1 MKKLLKS
8 MLLAAVAL
16 AAAACQQSD
25 IDDLERDI
33 DDLRSRL
40 TALETQVDVLND
52 NLEALRKLLNGAT
65 VNSVEEKNG
74 VYTVTLSNGDV
85 LTLTQGSEGG
95 YYTPTFG
102 VDAEGYWTVSFDG
115 TTYARITGAD
125 GKPVQGVARP
135 GETGSKGEDGFAPQF
150 KVDAQ
155 GNWLVSSDGG
165 KNFTQVL
172 DPDGKPVNA
181 ASGAATDK
189 FFADVKVGGSVLTV
203 TLLDGKS
210 YDIPIVS
217 NFKCVISG
225 AEGVIAFSLKETR
238 DFDVTMLGVAATVV
252 TAPEGWT
259 ASLTAKQDAAA
270 DAPTHTLTVGAPE
283 NKTRA
288 AADSRTDVC
297 ILAVADNGLSTI
309 AKLRV
314 AAGDAVLHTPA
325 VKTVTVDASK
335 TTETTLTFSVGTDDA
350 NGWKYLCRP
359 SADAAPTAAEVFEQ
373 GIAGGA
379 GAVTAEGLTPGTA
392 YTIYV
397 AAYYDTI
404 VCKTPGTAEAN
415 TLKAPVDYWEQG
427 VTLAGVTYDK
437 NTSGAQLITATTEI
451 KTPGVYFLD
460 PADGAQITLA
470 KCTATE
476 LVLIGRHSTK
486 RTKITMTS
494 GPISLGN
501 GKGLILKNV
510 ELDAGGYA
518 AYLFNF
524 ASGSFVS
531 ENLVFEDSKIILPRP
546 SGTGG
551 PHGSYFSNA
560 NASIKNIAF
569 ENSIVVVNPTK
580 ADCMTRL
587 LNFNTGSGSIAEN
600 GSVVFRNCVFYSA
613 ENPIGGTLFHV
624 NAAAQVLPTVNIT
637 VTNCSM
643 INYVGYYRYFQ
654 LATVKSVDFSKNILY
669 CKDYAKDSYTFNFLV
684 NPGCEPNYKDNIV
697 YGLNPANAGCWKY
710 AQTSSALALPGNY
723 VKADSDPFRAMDFAT
738 DTFIPADNAYGAN
751 L

>member
-1 MKKLLKS
+1 MKNFFRFLLPA
-8 MLLAAVAL
+8 AAVL
-16 AAAACQQSD
+16 AMAACQQSD

-40 TALETQVDVLND
+40 TALETQVNVLND
-52 NLEALRKLLNGAT
+52 NVEALQKLFNGAT
-65 VNSVEEKNG
+65 VNSVEEKDG
-74 VYTVTLSNGDV
+74 VYTITLSNGEV

-95 YYTPTFG
+95 YYTPVIG
-102 VDAEGYWTVSFDG
+102 VDTEGYWTVSFDG
-115 TTYARITGAD
+115 TNYTRIKGAD

-135 GETGSKGEDGFAPQF
+135 GATGSKGEDGVTPQF
-150 KVDAQ
+150 KVDAS
-155 GNWLVSSDGG
+155 GNWLVSYDGG
-165 KNFTQVL
+165 KSFTQVL

-181 ASGAATDK
+181 ASGTATDK
-189 FFADVKVGGSVLTV
+189 FFADIKVEGSVLTV

-217 NFKCVISG
+217 NFKCVIYG
-225 AEGVIAFSLKETR
+225 AEGVITFALKETR

-288 AADSRTDVC
+288 TADSRTDVC

-314 AAGDAVLHTPA
+314 AAGDAVLHTPT
-325 VKTVTVDASK
+325 VKTVTIDASK
-335 TTETTLTFSVGTDDA
+335 TTETTLTFSVETDDA

-373 GIAGGA
+373 GTAGSA
-379 GAVTAEGLTPGTA
+379 GAITAEGLTPGTA

-397 AAYYDTI
+397 AAHYDTI

-415 TLKAPVDYWEQG
+415 TLKAAVDYWEQG

-486 RTKITMTS
+486 RTKITMTN

-518 AYLFNF
+518 NYAMNF
-524 ASGSFVS
+524 ASGDITS
-531 ENLVFEDSKIILPRP
+531 ENLIFEDSKFITPTDRQI
-546 SGTGG
+546 TN
-551 PHGSYFSNA
+551 FNNA
-560 NASIKNIAF
+560 NGKIENI
-569 ENSIVVVNPTK
+569 EVKNSIIHAKASGDNKAMRFINFSAGTIGKSMTVDNSVFYTEGGATQGTVLHVNGAGQTMPEVVV
-580 ADCMTRL
+580 
-587 LNFNTGSGSIAEN
+587 S
-600 GSVVFRNCVFYSA
+600 
-613 ENPIGGTLFHV
+613 
-624 NAAAQVLPTVNIT
+624 
-637 VTNCSM
+637 VTNCSF
-643 INYVGYYRYFQ
+643 INYLGRPNGLFNLSTIKKVVF
-654 LATVKSVDFSKNILY
+654 TKNILW
-669 CKDYAKDSYTFNFLV
+669 CKSINLESFLFKFFV
-684 NPGCEPNYKDNIV
+684 ANPGELDYKDNLA
-697 YGLNPANAGCWKY
+697 YGLSDTNANCWKHF
-710 AQTSSALALPGNY
+710 QGGSSYKPEDAASF
-723 VKADSDPFRAMDFAT
+723 VKEESDPFRAMDFAT

-751 L
+751 LQ

>member
-102 VDAEGYWTVSFDG
+102 VDAEGYWTLSFDG
-115 TTYARITGAD
+115 TTYTRITGAD

-314 AAGDAVLHTPA
+314 AAGDAVLHTPT

-335 TTETTLTFSVGTDDA
+335 TTETTLTFSVETDDA

-373 GIAGGA
+373 GTAGSA

-415 TLKAPVDYWEQG
+415 TLKAAVDYWEQG

-460 PADGAQITLA
+460 PADGAKITLA

-476 LVLIGRHSTK
+476 LVLIGRHSQT
-486 RTKITMTS
+486 RAKISVTT

-501 GKGLILKNV
+501 GRGLILKNV
-510 ELDAGGYA
+510 ELDAGGYTN
-518 AYLFNF
+518 YLFNF

-531 ENLVFEDSKIILPRP
+531 ENLILEDSKFITPTDRQI
-546 SGTGG
+546 T
-551 PHGSYFSNA
+551 YFNNA
-560 NASIKNIAF
+560 NGKIGKI
-569 ENSIVVVNPTK
+569 EVTNSIIHAKATGDNKAMRFINLNAGLLEKSMTVVNSVFYTEGGATQGTILHVNGAGQTMPEVVV
-580 ADCMTRL
+580 
-587 LNFNTGSGSIAEN
+587 S
-600 GSVVFRNCVFYSA
+600 
-613 ENPIGGTLFHV
+613 
-624 NAAAQVLPTVNIT
+624 
-637 VTNCSM
+637 VTNCSFV
-643 INYVGYYRYFQ
+643 NYLGRPNGLFNLSTIKKVVF
-654 LATVKSVDFSKNILY
+654 TKNILWS
-669 CKDYAKDSYTFNFLV
+669 KSVEQESFLFKFFDA
-684 NPGCEPNYKDNIV
+684 NPGELDYKDNLA
-697 YGLNPANAGCWKY
+697 YGLSDTNANCWKY
-710 AQTSSALALPGNY
+710 FHKDSKYNPETGGF
-723 VKADSDPFRAMDFAT
+723 VKEESDPFRAMDFAT